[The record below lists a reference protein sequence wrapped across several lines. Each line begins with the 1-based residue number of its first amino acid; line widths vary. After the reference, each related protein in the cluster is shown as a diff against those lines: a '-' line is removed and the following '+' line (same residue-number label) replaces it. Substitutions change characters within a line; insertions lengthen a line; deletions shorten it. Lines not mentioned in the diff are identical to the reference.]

1 MAENTKEDTKFS
13 VNKNDMSGISST
25 TSATNKAVSS
35 DEEKDELRDIDKAST
50 SKEDVDV
57 KNEKVVKDTD
67 LLDKEKQSTFKTDC
81 NGDSN
86 EETKPD
92 NVSPEKIE
100 TEVKENLKEFSSTEA
115 RSDSQEDAKCVYDVD
130 KRLNEILK
138 VVHGDL
144 QMEVLQK
151 VAGVSTTAKDSDE
164 DSSEK
169 DQQTVKKEE
178 TTPEDSAVDSS
189 EKYTASATLKSTED
203 ERDERDSRNF
213 SMRAE
218 EKSEIGI
225 VGSPTTISELIN
237 EEELGGDS
245 ALSVDQKDH
254 IVEWVENSVK
264 VNADEENNI
273 AEECQPEMYEK
284 NTMEITKQQKL
295 DDVHVISSRKSQ
307 KIVSNIIKKSIKW
320 MPQCA
325 VSSCRN
331 SHRRTRK
338 QSVRYHRFPHRPE
351 VRELWV
357 RACGRE
363 PLANGDAPF
372 NINTAR
378 VCSIHFDVKFYED
391 ESREQMMQG
400 NQKRNRLRLGAVPTI
415 DVPISVEPCF
425 DLLNENE
432 KKRSAQA
439 ARIKVPNPKRVLL
452 RPDGQKAVNL
462 DHVDEGPRG
471 CTKAD
476 EGGNARE
483 TSSNSSDSTSTSNN
497 STISSSNNCVNEKE
511 ESDLQVSK
519 DDFFK
524 ALGLVTVETQLLC
537 LNRMHAMEGATE
549 GRRRQVDTAEND
561 NKTPKSSTSSEIPQS
576 QQNGAALPEETAAA
590 PTATVSRVRTK
601 RKAESPET
609 ETPDTKS
616 RQLLGGTSRQK
627 VVAASGSNVTQRHT
641 KVTSETV
648 ETKKR
653 KSTNGQLSVNPRKKF
668 CNEDEREEYISQIV
682 GSDNETVDVLM
693 VKADR
698 LRADIV
704 ALENLAHAKEM
715 EWNEILRKRKLKEE
729 AYARLERKIQMTAYM
744 ENDGQLADPL
754 PLATSSLESAE
765 WDNSDNSIV
774 SREKSFESKEDLTG
788 ERSSDS
794 LKREK
799 AAKVSPQQRIIPPKT
814 NGESNHKRNQASSPE
829 SRQIGEGRQ
838 GAIVD
843 VRSIIADHR
852 LKHPETVP
860 RRGRRMR
867 NSVNV
872 GLGAGGALVETGHN
886 TDSRPSSTESC
897 KSNPS
902 TNDSMNYKDILVQ
915 FAKMSQQGEGTA
927 TKVPQ
932 NYPDVTLHPVAV
944 SSSATQNTTSQ
955 PTGSL
960 LHGILTKAQSPR
972 STTFSPTLARLLTAP
987 ERERNSPAAAAVASM
1002 SQQSATTQ
1010 HLLQAYQGSN
1020 LVSINDILSSSK
1032 ARTEITIT
1040 PVVNSSAQSH
1050 SNDLIQVEDVE
1061 EETAVIDDRKGSSS
1075 SGRDGKQVAKDNPP
1089 SPSSTPKCQG
1099 CRIRSAQFVCAGCGN
1114 QWYCSRSCQL
1124 AAWATHSEFC
1134 SDYPLESE
1142 NSKVKSNV

>member
-1 MAENTKEDTKFS
+1 
-13 VNKNDMSGISST
+13 
-25 TSATNKAVSS
+25 
-35 DEEKDELRDIDKAST
+35 
-50 SKEDVDV
+50 
-57 KNEKVVKDTD
+57 
-67 LLDKEKQSTFKTDC
+67 
-81 NGDSN
+81 
-86 EETKPD
+86 
-92 NVSPEKIE
+92 
-100 TEVKENLKEFSSTEA
+100 
-115 RSDSQEDAKCVYDVD
+115 
-130 KRLNEILK
+130 
-138 VVHGDL
+138 
-144 QMEVLQK
+144 
-151 VAGVSTTAKDSDE
+151 
-164 DSSEK
+164 
-169 DQQTVKKEE
+169 
-178 TTPEDSAVDSS
+178 
-189 EKYTASATLKSTED
+189 
-203 ERDERDSRNF
+203 
-213 SMRAE
+213 
-218 EKSEIGI
+218 
-225 VGSPTTISELIN
+225 
-237 EEELGGDS
+237 
-245 ALSVDQKDH
+245 
-254 IVEWVENSVK
+254 
-264 VNADEENNI
+264 
-273 AEECQPEMYEK
+273 
-284 NTMEITKQQKL
+284 
-295 DDVHVISSRKSQ
+295 
-307 KIVSNIIKKSIKW
+307 

-325 VSSCRN
+325 VSTCRN

-338 QSVRYHRFPHRPE
+338 QSVRYHRFPHKPE

-363 PLANGDAPF
+363 PLANGEAPF

-378 VCSIHFDVKFYED
+378 VCSRHFLVEFYED
-391 ESREQMMQG
+391 ESREQVMQG
-400 NQKRNRLRLGAVPTI
+400 NQKRNRLRLGAVPMVA
-415 DVPISVEPCF
+415 VPVRVEPCF

-439 ARIKVPNPKRVLL
+439 ARIKVPNPKRVLHQTE
-452 RPDGQKAVNL
+452 GQKTAASL
-462 DHVDEGPRG
+462 DHVVEGPR
-471 CTKAD
+471 CKAE
-476 EGGNARE
+476 EGGNSSGE
-483 TSSNSSDSTSTSNN
+483 TNINSDSNTSNN
-497 STISSSNNCVNEKE
+497 STSSSNHCVANEEEEEKE
-511 ESDLQVSK
+511 EESETKEGKKLK
-519 DDFFK
+519 FFK
-524 ALGLVTVETQLLC
+524 KLGLINVEILSC
-537 LNRMHAMEGATE
+537 LNRMHAMEGAAE
-549 GRRRQVDTAEND
+549 GRRRQVDTAED
-561 NKTPKSSTSSEIPQS
+561 DKTPKSSSSSEIPQS

-590 PTATVSRVRTK
+590 PAATVTRVRTK
-601 RKAESPET
+601 RKAESPDV
-609 ETPDTKS
+609 ETPETKS
-616 RQLLGGTSRQK
+616 GQLLGGTSRQK
-627 VVAASGSNVTQRHT
+627 VAVASGSNVTQRHA
-641 KVTSETV
+641 KVESV
-648 ETKKR
+648 ESKKR

-682 GSDNETVDVLM
+682 GNDNETVNVLM

-698 LRADIV
+698 LRADIA

-744 ENDGQLADPL
+744 ESDSQLPDPL

-765 WDNSDNSIV
+765 WDNSDNTI
-774 SREKSFESKEDLTG
+774 SREKSFDSKEDLAG
-788 ERSSDS
+788 ERSLDS

-814 NGESNHKRNQASSPE
+814 NGESNRKRNQTSSPE

-872 GLGAGGALVETGHN
+872 GLGAGGAMVETGHN

-927 TKVPQ
+927 AKVPQ
-932 NYPDVTLHPVAV
+932 NYPDVTLHPVAIP
-944 SSSATQNTTSQ
+944 SSAAQNTASQ

-987 ERERNSPAAAAVASM
+987 ERERNSPAAAAAAAVASM

-1010 HLLQAYQGSN
+1010 HFSQTYQGSN

-1061 EETAVIDDRKGSSS
+1061 EETTVIDDRKGSST

-1089 SPSSTPKCQG
+1089 SPSAPPKCQG
-1099 CRIRSAQFVCAGCGN
+1099 CMIRPAQFVCAGCGN
-1114 QWYCSRSCQL
+1114 QWYCSRTCQL
-1124 AAWATHSEFC
+1124 AAWATHSEYC

-1142 NSKVKSNV
+1142 NSKIKPNV

>member
-1 MAENTKEDTKFS
+1 MAENTTEDTKLS
-13 VNKNDMSGISST
+13 VNKNDMSET
-25 TSATNKAVSS
+25 PPATSANEAVSS
-35 DEEKDELRDIDKAST
+35 DGEKGELDKAST
-50 SKEDVDV
+50 SKEDADV
-57 KNEKVVKDTD
+57 KNETIATDTD
-67 LLDKEKQSTFKTDC
+67 LLDKEKQNTFKTDC
-81 NGDSN
+81 NGDSAK
-86 EETKPD
+86 EETKSG
-92 NVSPEKIE
+92 NMSSEKIE
-100 TEVKENLKEFSSTEA
+100 EIKENLEEFSSTEA
-115 RSDSQEDAKCVYDVD
+115 RSDNQEVKKCLLNVD
-130 KRLNEILK
+130 KKLNEILK

-144 QMEVLQK
+144 QMEMLQK
-151 VAGVSTTAKDSDE
+151 VTGASTTAKDNDE
-164 DSSEK
+164 ESNEK
-169 DQQTVKKEE
+169 DQQTVRKEE
-178 TTPEDSAVDSS
+178 ITPEDNAVDSS
-189 EKYTASATLKSTED
+189 KKYTASLKSTES
-203 ERDERDSRNF
+203 ERDSRSF

-237 EEELGGDS
+237 EEELRGDS

-284 NTMEITKQQKL
+284 DTMETTKQQKL
-295 DDVHVISSRKSQ
+295 NDIYVISSKKSQ
-307 KIVSNIIKKSIKW
+307 KIVSNIIKKSIK
-320 MPQCA
+320 
-325 VSSCRN
+325 
-331 SHRRTRK
+331 
-338 QSVRYHRFPHRPE
+338 
-351 VRELWV
+351 
-357 RACGRE
+357 
-363 PLANGDAPF
+363 
-372 NINTAR
+372 
-378 VCSIHFDVKFYED
+378 
-391 ESREQMMQG
+391 
-400 NQKRNRLRLGAVPTI
+400 
-415 DVPISVEPCF
+415 
-425 DLLNENE
+425 
-432 KKRSAQA
+432 
-439 ARIKVPNPKRVLL
+439 
-452 RPDGQKAVNL
+452 
-462 DHVDEGPRG
+462 
-471 CTKAD
+471 
-476 EGGNARE
+476 
-483 TSSNSSDSTSTSNN
+483 
-497 STISSSNNCVNEKE
+497 
-511 ESDLQVSK
+511 
-519 DDFFK
+519 
-524 ALGLVTVETQLLC
+524 C
-537 LNRMHAMEGATE
+537 LNRMHAMEGAAE
-549 GRRRQVDTAEND
+549 GRRRQVDTAED
-561 NKTPKSSTSSEIPQS
+561 DKTPKSSSSSEIPQS

-590 PTATVSRVRTK
+590 PAATVSRVRTK
-601 RKAESPET
+601 RKAESPDV
-609 ETPDTKS
+609 ETPETKS
-616 RQLLGGTSRQK
+616 GQLLAGTSRQK
-627 VVAASGSNVTQRHT
+627 VAVASGSNVTQRHA
-641 KVTSETV
+641 KVESV
-648 ETKKR
+648 ESKKR

-682 GSDNETVDVLM
+682 GNDNETVNVLM

-698 LRADIV
+698 LRADIA

-744 ENDGQLADPL
+744 ESDSQLPDPL

-765 WDNSDNSIV
+765 WDNSDNTI
-774 SREKSFESKEDLTG
+774 SREKSFDSKEDLAG
-788 ERSSDS
+788 ERSLDS

-814 NGESNHKRNQASSPE
+814 NGESNRKRNQASSPE

-872 GLGAGGALVETGHN
+872 GLGAGGAMVETGHN

-915 FAKMSQQGEGTA
+915 FAKMSQQGEGA
-927 TKVPQ
+927 AAKIPQ
-932 NYPDVTLHPVAV
+932 NYPDVTLHPVAIP
-944 SSSATQNTTSQ
+944 SSAAQNTASQ

-987 ERERNSPAAAAVASM
+987 ERERNSPAAAAAAAVASM

-1010 HLLQAYQGSN
+1010 HFSQTYQGSN

-1061 EETAVIDDRKGSSS
+1061 EETTVIDDRKGSST

-1089 SPSSTPKCQG
+1089 SPSAPPKCQG
-1099 CRIRSAQFVCAGCGN
+1099 CMIRPAQFVCAGCGN
-1114 QWYCSRSCQL
+1114 QWYCSRTCQL
-1124 AAWATHSEFC
+1124 AAWATHSEYC

-1142 NSKVKSNV
+1142 NSKIKPNV